1 MLKIKTQ
8 MIALVLIA
16 PSSFAFAQIIKPL
29 VQLSDTANYQQAQQ
43 RQLEKQREQQLEQER
58 LRVQRELELLKQKQ
72 LEQQQMLQRLQ
83 NK

>member
-8 MIALVLIA
+8 MIALVLIV

-43 RQLEKQREQQLEQER
+43 RQLEQQREQER

-72 LEQQQMLQRLQ
+72 LEQQQILQRLQ